1 MAQDFRDLLK
11 ESMRNGDTGE
21 RWFGDIE
28 IGCVFY
34 LSVQAS
40 ALHDSTPSAVL
51 DDISDYEAFQV
62 TVQARSGVFT
72 YGKRGAWQHLENK
85 PWWRLFV
92 PESPLLLVAPNVPTA
107 TVQQIFEDLQAC
119 VEAHPEMA
127 KRKCLRSLTV
137 C

>member
-11 ESMRNGDTGE
+11 EKMRNPDVGE
-21 RWFGDIE
+21 RWFEDFE

-34 LSVQAS
+34 FSVQAS
-40 ALHDSTPSAVL
+40 ALHESTPSALL
-51 DDISDYEAFQV
+51 DDISGYTAFQV
-62 TVQARSGVFT
+62 TLQARSGVFT
-72 YGKRGAWQHLENK
+72 YGKRGAWQHLENT
-85 PWWRLFV
+85 PWWHLFE

-107 TVQQIFEDLQAC
+107 TVQQILEDLHAC

-127 KRKCLRSLTV
+127 KRKCQRSLSV